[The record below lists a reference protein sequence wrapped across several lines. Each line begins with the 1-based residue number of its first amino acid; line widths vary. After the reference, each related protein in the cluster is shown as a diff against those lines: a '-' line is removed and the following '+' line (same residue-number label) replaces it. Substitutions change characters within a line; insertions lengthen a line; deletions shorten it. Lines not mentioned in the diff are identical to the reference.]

1 MTTGPG
7 TLERESPTAGQ
18 VALRTLRERRRRVLR
33 SVLIIAGVSLVMVAV
48 VVMNRDEASIRSCAE
63 RMEAAR
69 QVFQTLQDQGLPPP
83 PTLPLP
89 TEGVDAD
96 ERRRLV
102 QELQSHV
109 YYDALFNHRR
119 GTSHEIGVCCCREP
133 HARLI
138 GPDGR
143 HVLVFDTET
152 GKYAVLWLRE
162 TEFARRAGELGLP
175 IPGED

>member
-7 TLERESPTAGQ
+7 TLERQSPTAGP
-18 VALRTLRERRRRVLR
+18 VELRTLRERSRRVLR
-33 SVLIIAGVSLVMVAV
+33 SVLMIVAVSLVMVAV
-48 VVMNRDEASIRSCAE
+48 VVINRDEANIRSCAQ

-96 ERRRLV
+96 EHRRLV

-109 YYDALFNHRR
+109 YYDGLFDHRP
-119 GTSHEIGVCCCREP
+119 GTSHDVGVCCCRQP

-143 HVLVFDTET
+143 HVLILDTET
-152 GKYAVLWLRE
+152 GKYAVLWLRD
-162 TEFARRAGELGLP
+162 TEFARRAGEFGLP